1 MTESGIESK
10 EFIEEKDIVDKDNNF
25 TGFHKEVSI
34 KDYVFVI
41 GDNTKQSNLLKEITV
56 KISYKLNGEDKSI
69 EISTY
74 IKKE

>member
-1 MTESGIESK
+1 MTESGIEE

-25 TGFHKEVSI
+25 TGFHKKVSI
-34 KDYVFVI
+34 KDYVLVT